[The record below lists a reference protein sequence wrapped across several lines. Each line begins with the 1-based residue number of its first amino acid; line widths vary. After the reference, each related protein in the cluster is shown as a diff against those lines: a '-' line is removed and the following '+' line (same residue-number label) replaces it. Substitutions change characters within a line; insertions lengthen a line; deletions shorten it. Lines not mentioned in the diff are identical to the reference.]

1 MGGDPVAQA
10 DSKAGARRTIVT
22 SALPYINGV
31 KHLGNLVGSMLPAD
45 VYARFLRQRGEDVL
59 FVCGTDEHGTP
70 AELSAEA
77 EGLPVAEYCEK
88 YWRIQKDIYDRF
100 LLSFDVFGRTSAP
113 ETHLETREIFLHL
126 HRNGFIV
133 ERELAQLYCEDDA
146 RYLPDRFVHGE
157 CPNCHS
163 EDARGDQCESCG
175 KLLDPGDLIR
185 PRCHRDPAHRL
196 AVRKEKHLFLDLPKL
211 HDRVAAWLDTRQRW
225 PATTMGIA
233 RGFMKEG
240 LQERC
245 ITRSLRWGVPVPV
258 EGYEDKVFYV
268 WFDAPMGYIGITRQW
283 ADEVA
288 GDPEA
293 WRLYWLDPDTRLV
306 QFMGKDNVPFH
317 TVTWPATLLGADQGF
332 VTAEIIKGFHW
343 LQYEGGKFSTSKGRG
358 IFSDDAIELFPA
370 DFWRYYLL
378 SVAPEKA
385 DTNFTWKG
393 FQGAVNKDLADV
405 LGNLLSRV
413 ARFVVRY
420 FDSRVPPVAPAGTGP
435 NEREALEIF
444 AAHERD
450 FAAALES
457 CEMAAA
463 IRSLRAA
470 WATGNKYLDVSEPWN
485 LRKTDLE
492 ACGTVLNTCVHLIR
506 RSAVLGSPVVPSLAK
521 GVVAALGLEDL
532 DPERTT
538 SDSLGENDLAGHV
551 IPSEQQ
557 PLVAKIE
564 DESIEALQDR
574 FSGGG

>member
-1 MGGDPVAQA
+1 LAQGDQSAA
-10 DSKAGARRTIVT
+10 ARRTIVT

-45 VYARFLRQRGEDVL
+45 VYARFLRQRGEDVVY
-59 FVCGTDEHGTP
+59 VCGTDEHGTP
-70 AELSAEA
+70 AELSAEL

-88 YWRIQKDIYDRF
+88 YWRIQRDIYERF
-100 LLSFDVFGRTSAP
+100 AISFDVFGRTSAP
-113 ETHLETREIFLHL
+113 ETHQETQEVFLHL
-126 HRNGFIV
+126 YRNGYIV
-133 ERELAQLYCEDDA
+133 EREMEQLYCEQDA

-157 CPNCHS
+157 CPHCHS
-163 EDARGDQCESCG
+163 EGARGDQCESCG

-185 PRCHRDPAHRL
+185 PRCHRDPTHTL
-196 AVRKEKHLFLDLPKL
+196 SVRKERHLFLDLPKL
-211 HDRVAAWLDTRQRW
+211 QSRVAAWLDTKRHW

-233 RGFMKEG
+233 RGFLKEG

-245 ITRSLRWGVPVPV
+245 ITRSLKWGVPVPL

-283 ADEVA
+283 ADEVV

-293 WRLYWLDPDTRLV
+293 WRPYWFDPDTRLV

-317 TVTWPATLLGADQGF
+317 TVTWPATLLGAEQGF
-332 VTAEIIKGFHW
+332 VTAWIIKGFHW

-420 FDSRVPPVAPAGTGP
+420 FDARVPAPGP
-435 NEREALEIF
+435 GGRGAVEQETLTAF

-450 FAAALES
+450 FAAAIEA

-463 IRSLRAA
+463 IRALRAA
-470 WATGNKYLDVSEPWN
+470 WTSGNKYLDLREPWN
-485 LRKTDLE
+485 LRKTDLA
-492 ACGTVLNTCVHLIR
+492 ACGTVLHTCVHLIR
-506 RSAVLGSPVVPSLAK
+506 RCAVLGSPVVPTLAR
-521 GVVAALGLEDL
+521 GVLEALGLEGL
-532 DPERTT
+532 DASRTT
-538 SDSLGENDLAGHV
+538 SDSLGLDDLAGHA
-551 IPSEQQ
+551 IPTQQ
-557 PLVAKIE
+557 EPLVGKIE
-564 DESIEALQDR
+564 DETVEALQQR
-574 FSGGG
+574 FAGGG